1 MILRQEP
8 QNPQLYY
15 IVSSR
20 KSQELHK
27 NKFFPRYFWN
37 EKFYFKKT
45 KKLIEYLEGGENHR

>member
-37 EKFYFKKT
+37 DKFYFKKT
-45 KKLIEYLEGGENHR
+45 KKLMEYLEGWVS